1 MVYHTAFILLCGPFL
16 ASDASPKS
24 SDHNKTSEAQDQSS
38 ENTTSKKALDA
49 CCASVRSMISV
60 AQKYRQT
67 FGSFR
72 LSPVTATHCTLS
84 VALIIIERCC
94 SQENYSKPSPSEGGT
109 RTLSPHAAA
118 GLCLQVLRELS
129 TSWNIAKRIGRNLEK
144 VYCERFGNNI
154 PSPPSD
160 YRPPPCPVA
169 SQPMDPNQALQSG
182 IVPIH
187 AFDAFFDPNGLTV
200 EDPLALLPAN
210 PMSAYPDSAPGQ
222 QPSVPTFDGLN
233 MDALQNLPHSSELF
247 ASGHGFAFSSD
258 TLPSDYNMFDTLN
271 QMYLEETW

>member
-1 MVYHTAFILLCGPFL
+1 
-16 ASDASPKS
+16 
-24 SDHNKTSEAQDQSS
+24 
-38 ENTTSKKALDA
+38 
-49 CCASVRSMISV
+49 
-60 AQKYRQT
+60 
-67 FGSFR
+67 
-72 LSPVTATHCTLS
+72 
-84 VALIIIERCC
+84 
-94 SQENYSKPSPSEGGT
+94 
-109 RTLSPHAAA
+109 
-118 GLCLQVLRELS
+118 
-129 TSWNIAKRIGRNLEK
+129 
-144 VYCERFGNNI
+144 
-154 PSPPSD
+154 
-160 YRPPPCPVA
+160 
-169 SQPMDPNQALQSG
+169 MDPNQALQSG